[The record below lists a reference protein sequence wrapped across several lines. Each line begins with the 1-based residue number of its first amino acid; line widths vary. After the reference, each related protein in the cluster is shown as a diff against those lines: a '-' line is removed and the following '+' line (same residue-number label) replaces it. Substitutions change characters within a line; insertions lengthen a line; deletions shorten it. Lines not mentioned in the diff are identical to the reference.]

1 MTGALI
7 CFPALNLGCRLAPS
21 FSGCVSHFLFAAFSS
36 AHNGDF
42 MSWADAR
49 GRMAEEK
56 CQHANRA
63 RGAVELDFSR
73 LETTDHSVYS
83 VEVSVLVCEECGLV
97 ELYAESH
104 RALCDWLGT
113 KR

>member
-7 CFPALNLGCRLAPS
+7 CFPALRLGCRLAAS
-21 FSGCVSHFLFAAFSS
+21 FSGW
-36 AHNGDF
+36 G
-42 MSWADAR
+42 AR

-56 CQHANRA
+56 CQHANRS
-63 RGAVELDFSR
+63 RGVVGLDFSR
-73 LETTDHSVYS
+73 LETADHSVYS
-83 VEVSVLVCEECGLV
+83 VEVSVHVCEECGLV

-104 RALCDWLGT
+104 HALCDWLGT